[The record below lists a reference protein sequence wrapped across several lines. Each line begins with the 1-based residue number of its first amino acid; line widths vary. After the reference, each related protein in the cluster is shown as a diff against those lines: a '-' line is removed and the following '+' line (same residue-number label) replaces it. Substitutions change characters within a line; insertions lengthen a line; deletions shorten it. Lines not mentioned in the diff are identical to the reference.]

1 MIKEVDLMKNQV
13 NRNQLGLTVGTF
25 FALCHAIWVV
35 FVGVGFAKPLI
46 DWIIPLHFIDMSYSI
61 TVFSLGS
68 AVTLVILAFLG
79 GYISGWVLAG
89 IWNWASKKV
98 R

>member
-1 MIKEVDLMKNQV
+1 MKKEV
-13 NRNQLGLTVGTF
+13 NRNQLGLTIGTF
-25 FALCHAIWVV
+25 SALWHAIWAVL
-35 FVGVGFAKPLI
+35 VGVGFAKPLI
-46 DWIIPLHFIDMSYSI
+46 DWVIPLHFIDMSYSI

-98 R
+98 K